1 MNEQYIARIEHHMY
15 KSWIRAN
22 PELAM
27 RRIMEHHNKMME
39 LGMMV
44 RVEECDHYY
53 DVIGERL

>member
-1 MNEQYIARIEHHMY
+1 MFDQYVSRIEHHMY

-53 DVIGERL
+53 DMIGERL